1 MDKLIKRTS
10 LSKKVKYLN
19 DQKLIAFS
27 FTFGCTILLTSSVVQ
42 ATDLQIY
49 AAPSAGQKTI
59 VMMLDTSGSMGSMRS
74 PTDRDGNFLGGYSY
88 VDDYGLTTCGTSSQ
102 TALASLVTSILGLT
116 NNTAYRVSSGTTPS
130 YDRNFCY
137 VSANSAK
144 GNDLITNSVS
154 GCNPQ
159 KGTTGN
165 ITGYQCFDRLTRLKD
180 GMFILLDSTDEE
192 ARKLLQNSS
201 SSTAN
206 LSSTYIGVGNFSSK
220 GDSKSGQILVPAKLL
235 GPVGS
240 DQRVALKTAIANL
253 SAYQGTPS
261 APAFAEAASYLMGT
275 STYIYRT
282 VKIMRDTVQMW
293 GDSSTRATSKNS
305 SWSNTCPN
313 QYEHKFYYK
322 VRACSRWNDIYSTS
336 DGTAKE
342 TCDWGSS
349 STKAI
354 SVCSSSSTLPAWP
367 NNYAESQF
375 VGSYDWNETSYYG
388 TYYNKVT
395 ANDDSGISYSKENDK
410 TNSGIVVNNLVS
422 DADALYKSPL
432 PSDAK
437 KASCDGQ
444 GIYFLSDGAAN
455 NSSDTKALTV
465 MQKTLDTKGSLFSCS
480 SILSNT
486 LDASGNDAGSG
497 WQCMGAFAKSLF
509 NPVTNPKGRSIQT
522 AFVGF
527 GSMFFTNNI
536 TSSNQDTKNACRL
549 SSRAY
554 KDAATGAE
562 PNDKCSPNFGGSL
575 AVPKP
580 TENTSG
586 TGRGDGYNYD
596 GGLGNGG
603 FFQASS
609 ASDVT
614 RSVVEFINSL
624 GATPPDPLST
634 GAVSVPVDA
643 LNPNGFQPYGYLRAL
658 KPDPGK
664 NYLIW
669 QGNLKKYG
677 ITGGALKDGTVT
689 VFNELG
695 ALNKNT
701 KDLWN
706 ASNSAD
712 LGLVENGGVYSK
724 LSLPTIAN
732 PNTFRPLFTDV
743 SSASNGNLVKMSVKN
758 SNLLAVTNRPIAD
771 SVALLDKFNTQTTVK
786 DFSPLLK
793 IKLLNYL
800 GYDLNLST
808 TTSLPTSLTSP
819 NLPFTAMGGS
829 IHSLPVQLTYSGDLD
844 EYGDLTSARSQSVL
858 YSSMEGGLRIVDA
871 VTGTEQMVFVPAD
884 ILLNDDASRAL
895 RRSESGGATYG
906 IDGTWVADAA
916 YEFGEGATA
925 GTMSVKAKQMNVYGG
940 MRMGGNSFYG
950 LNVLDPK
957 NPKFL
962 FRIGPDLGGKYA
974 RMGQSWSK
982 PVITNV
988 RYGDKI
994 KRVMIIG
1001 GGYDICYE
1009 NPRFKLN
1016 TANPTEYGGPA
1027 CKKNQADGNAVY
1039 IIDATDGTIL
1049 WSISN
1054 AGADTNVASMTHSIV
1069 SRISALDRDG
1079 DGLVDHLYFGDLGG
1093 QVFRADLNN
1102 TKGTTT
1108 SAFGKRVV
1116 RLANLGSTTISAGDQ
1131 PRFYQAPTLTK
1142 HTQGADTFILV
1153 GIASGDRSTPLDV
1166 SPLTGREG
1174 ILPTNALTN
1183 RPTNNV
1189 YGLIDRDFSNKDL
1202 MTIGDSDLK
1211 TVDLTLSNL
1220 KKNPQ
1225 SLSGTISSNFF
1236 PYNKTTGLQGWYRSL
1251 SSDPTG
1257 NDVSG
1262 RTLGGMK
1269 ALEDGPIALT
1279 NYLYVPVYD
1288 PEGTGIVQQDPCKPR
1303 IVGET
1308 NTQQFCLPYGVC
1320 LKLDGSKDETE
1331 ERKTGFQIANGKNL
1345 NISGAGIRGI
1355 TLGPDDPDPNPNP
1368 KKNSCGSLTMVGN
1381 LKGSGKWE
1389 CTRILNPVRWYE
1401 KYVSA
1406 N

>member
-1 MDKLIKRTS
+1 MWRMEMDKLIKRAS
-10 LSKKVKYLN
+10 LIKKVKYLN
-19 DQKLIAFS
+19 DKKLIAFS
-27 FTFGCTILLTSSVVQ
+27 TTFGCTILLVSSIVQ

-49 AAPSAGQKTI
+49 AAPAAGQKTI
-59 VMMLDTSGSMGSMRS
+59 IMMLDTSGSMGAAKS
-74 PTDRDGNFLGGYSY
+74 PVDRDGNYLGGYSY
-88 VDDYGLTTCGTSSQ
+88 IDDYGLKTCGTSSQ
-102 TALASLVTSILGLT
+102 TTLATLVTSILGLT
-116 NNTAYRVSSGTTPS
+116 NNTAYRVNSGTTPS

-137 VSANSAK
+137 VSASSASGNS
-144 GNDLITNSVS
+144 LITNSVS
-154 GCNPQ
+154 GCNPI
-159 KGTTGN
+159 KDTRNN

-180 GMFILLDSTDEE
+180 GMFSLLDSSDEE
-192 ARKLLQNSS
+192 ARKLLKDSS
-201 SSTAN
+201 NSTAN
-206 LSSTYIGVGNFSSK
+206 LSTAYIGVGNFSAQ
-220 GDSKSGQILVPAKLL
+220 GDGHTSQILVPSKSL
-235 GPVGS
+235 GVVGS
-240 DQRVALKTAIANL
+240 SQRLALKTAIAKLVASN
-253 SAYQGTPS
+253 GTPS
-261 APAFAEAASYLMGT
+261 AHAYAEAGSYLLGT
-275 STYIYRT
+275 TT
-282 VKIMRDTVQMW
+282 
-293 GDSSTRATSKNS
+293 
-305 SWSNTCPN
+305 
-313 QYEHKFYYK
+313 
-322 VRACSRWNDIYSTS
+322 
-336 DGTAKE
+336 
-342 TCDWGSS
+342 
-349 STKAI
+349 
-354 SVCSSSSTLPAWP
+354 STLPRIQRFFRLNA
-367 NNYAESQF
+367 NTDYYYECSQTNRDGRCGGSW
-375 VGSYDWNETSYYG
+375 VGLYSGFGTAGVGYTQGEAGWLGGYNGYYFYG
-388 TYYNKVT
+388 ADTGFG
-395 ANDDSGISYSKENDK
+395 ASSSDSKSSSMY
-410 TNSGIVVNNLVS
+410 T
-422 DADALYKSPL
+422 SPL
-432 PSDAK
+432 PSADK
-437 KASCDGQ
+437 QASCDGQ
-444 GIYFLSDGAAN
+444 GIYFLSDGVA
-455 NSSDTKALTV
+455 NSSDDNRASLLMEKS
-465 MQKTLDTKGSLFSCS
+465 LDTKSSLFSCS
-480 SILSNT
+480 NDLPNA
-486 LDASGNDAGSG
+486 DAKSA
-497 WQCMGAFAKSLF
+497 WRCMGAYSKALF
-509 NPVTNPKGRSIQT
+509 NPAKNPKGRSIQT

-527 GSMFFTNNI
+527 GSTFFTNNI
-536 TSSNQDTKNACRL
+536 TTANQDTQNACRL

-562 PNDKCSPNFGGSL
+562 PNNKCSPNLGGSL

-580 TENTSG
+580 TENTLG
-586 TGRGDGYNYD
+586 TGRSDGYNYD
-596 GGLGNGG
+596 GGFGNGG

-614 RSVVEFINSL
+614 KSVVEFINSL

-634 GAVSVPVDA
+634 GAISVPVDT

-677 ITGGALKDGTVT
+677 ITGGALKVGDLT
-689 VFNELG
+689 VFDERG
-695 ALNKNT
+695 AFNKNT

-724 LSLPTIAN
+724 LSLPTTAN
-732 PNTFRPLFTDV
+732 PNVFRPLFTDV
-743 SSASNGNLVKMSVKN
+743 SSASDGNLVKMSVKN
-758 SNLLAVTNRPIAD
+758 SNLLAVTNRPIAN
-771 SVALLDKFNTQTTVK
+771 SVALLDKFNTQETVK

-793 IKLLNYL
+793 VKLLNYL

-808 TTSLPTSLTSP
+808 TTSLPTTLTAP
-819 NLPFTAMGGS
+819 NTPFTAMGGS

-871 VTGTEQMVFVPAD
+871 ITGAEQMVFVPAD

-925 GTMSVKAKQMNVYGG
+925 ETMSVKAKQMNVYGG
-940 MRMGGNSFYG
+940 MRMGGSSFYG
-950 LNVLDPK
+950 LNVLDLN

-982 PVITNV
+982 PVITNI
-988 RYGDKI
+988 RYGDET

-1016 TANPTEYGGPA
+1016 TANPAEYGGVA
-1027 CKKNQADGNAVY
+1027 CKKDRADGNAVY
-1039 IIDATDGTIL
+1039 IIDATDGSIL

-1054 AGADTNVASMTHSIV
+1054 TGADTNVASMTHSIV
-1069 SRISALDRDG
+1069 SRISTADRNG
-1079 DGLVDHLYFGDLGG
+1079 DGFVDHLYFGDLGG

-1102 TKGTTT
+1102 MQGT
-1108 SAFGKRVV
+1108 SASAFVKRVI
-1116 RLANLGSTTISAGDQ
+1116 RLADLGSTTISSGDQ

-1142 HTQGADTFILV
+1142 HTQGVETFILV

-1166 SPLTGREG
+1166 SPLIGREG

-1183 RPTNNV
+1183 RPVNNV

-1202 MTIGDSDLK
+1202 MTIVNSDLR

-1225 SLSGTISSNFF
+1225 SLTGVISGNFF
-1236 PYNKTTGLQGWYRSL
+1236 PYSKTGLQGWYRSL
-1251 SSDPTG
+1251 SSDYTG
-1257 NDVSG
+1257 NEVSS
-1262 RTLGGMK
+1262 RTSGGMK
-1269 ALEDGPIALT
+1269 AFEDGPIALT
-1279 NYLYVPVYD
+1279 NSLYIPVYD

-1308 NTQQFCLPYGVC
+1308 DIQQFCLPYGVC
-1320 LKLDGSKDETE
+1320 LNKVGGTKNEDDEK
-1331 ERKTGFQIANGKNL
+1331 KTGFQIKEGKNL
-1345 NISGAGIRGI
+1345 NVIGAGIRGI
-1355 TLGPDDPDPNPNP
+1355 TLGPDGPPGSGG
-1368 KKNSCGSLTMVGN
+1368 KNSCGSLTMLGN
-1381 LKGSGKWE
+1381 IKGSGKWE
-1389 CTRILNPVRWYE
+1389 CSRILNPVRWYE